1 MCSWRSPS
9 SKFICLWKKKIGI
22 DPEIKHLTIT
32 PVAEL
37 EAPVEAETK
46 VADLSATGGT
56 APYTYSLKPSTGDN
70 AEFKISGTEVQA
82 NAQIVATGNKN
93 ITVIVTDSKQ
103 KTKEATAQI
112 EISEAEV

>member
-1 MCSWRSPS
+1 MCSWWSSS
-9 SKFICLWKKKIGI
+9 SKFIRIWKKNGV
-22 DPEIKHLTIT
+22 DPEITNLTIT
-32 PVAEL
+32 PVDSL
-37 EAPVEAETK
+37 EAPVSADTK

-56 APYTYSLKPSTGDN
+56 APYTYSLKESTGDN

-82 NAQIVATGNKN
+82 VAEIATAGNKS

-112 EISEAEV
+112 EIAEAGV

>member
-1 MCSWRSPS
+1 ME
-9 SKFICLWKKKIGI
+9 KKKIEV
-22 DPEIKHLTIT
+22 DTEITNLTIT

-37 EAPVEAETK
+37 EAPVAADTK

-56 APYTYSLKPSTGDN
+56 APYTYSLKASTGDN

-82 NAQIVATGNKN
+82 SAEISTAGNKN

-112 EISEAEV
+112 VIAEAGV